1 MIYIFHGDDQYA
13 SRSALNQQ
21 LDQQLN
27 KDILRLDSK
36 TANLDSINNFLNS
49 SSLFASQKVLV
60 ITNLFSIPKAILDKI
75 IKLIKDDTQND
86 IYIWQDKTLTP
97 SQTKIFSK
105 AKINHFSINKVLFSC
120 LNQIRPKNISRFLPL
135 YQKVM
140 EQEPFELF
148 LFFVKNN
155 LRKQITSY
163 SGFSKN
169 DLQKTYIQLIELDF
183 QSKNGQ
189 LAIPKEIALQR
200 ILINLI
206 K

>member
-13 SRSALNQQ
+13 SRSAFNQQ
-21 LDQQLN
+21 IDQQSG
-27 KDILRLDSK
+27 KDIFRLDSK
-36 TANLDSINNFLNS
+36 TVNLDSINNFLNS
-49 SSLFASQKVLV
+49 PSLFASQKILV
-60 ITNLFSIPKAILDKI
+60 ITNLFSIPKAILDKV
-75 IKLIKDDTQND
+75 IKLIKDDSQND

-97 SQTKIFSK
+97 TQTKIFSK
-105 AKINHFSINKVLFSC
+105 AKINHFPINKVLFSC
-120 LNQIRPKNISRFLPL
+120 LNQIRPKNISKFIPL
-135 YQKVM
+135 YQKVI

-163 SGFSKN
+163 SSFSKN
-169 DLQKTYIQLIELDF
+169 DLQKTYLQLIELDF

>member
-13 SRSALNQQ
+13 SRFAFNQQ
-21 LDQQLN
+21 IDQHQGR
-27 KDILRLDSK
+27 DIFRLDSK
-36 TANLDSINNFLNS
+36 NANLDLINNFLNS
-49 SSLFASQKVLV
+49 PSLFASQKVLA
-60 ITNLFSIPKAILDKI
+60 ITNLFSIPKVILDKI
-75 IKLIKDDTQND
+75 IRFIKDDSQND

-97 SQTKIFSK
+97 TQTKIFPK
-105 AKINHFSINKVLFSC
+105 AQINHFPVNKVLFSC
-120 LNQIRPKNISRFLPL
+120 LNQIRPKNISKFIPL
-135 YQKVM
+135 YQKVIV
-140 EQEPFELF
+140 QEPFELF

-155 LRKQITSY
+155 LRKQITNY
-163 SGFSKN
+163 SSFDKKN
-169 DLQKTYIQLIELDF
+169 LERTYIQLIELDF

>member
-13 SRSALNQQ
+13 SRTAFNQFI
-21 LDQQLN
+21 DQQIDR
-27 KDILRLDSK
+27 DIFRLDSK
-36 TANLDSINNFLNS
+36 STNLDLVNNFLNS
-49 SSLFASQKVLV
+49 PSLFGSQKILV
-60 ITNLFSIPKAILDKI
+60 ISNPFSIPKAILDKV
-75 IKLIKDDTQND
+75 IKLIKNDSQND
-86 IYIWQDKTLTP
+86 IIVWQDKTLTP
-97 SQTKIFSK
+97 TQIKNFPK
-105 AKINHFSINKVLFSC
+105 AKINHFPINKVLFSC
-120 LNQIRPKNISRFLPL
+120 LNQIRPKNISKFIPL
-135 YQKVM
+135 YQKVI

-148 LFFVKNN
+148 LYFVKNN

-163 SGFSKN
+163 SAFDKKN
-169 DLQKTYIQLIELDF
+169 LEKTYIQLIELDF

>member
-13 SRSALNQQ
+13 SRSAFNQQ

-75 IKLIKDDTQND
+75 IKLIKDDSQND

-97 SQTKIFSK
+97 TQTKIFPQ
-105 AKINHFSINKVLFSC
+105 AKINHFPINKVLFSC
-120 LNQIRPKNISRFLPL
+120 LNQIRPKNISKFIPL
-135 YQKVM
+135 YQKVI

-163 SGFSKN
+163 SSFSKK
-169 DLQKTYIQLIELDF
+169 DLQRTYLQLIELDF

>member
-169 DLQKTYIQLIELDF
+169 DLQKAYIQLIELDF

>member
-13 SRSALNQQ
+13 SRSAFNQQ
-21 LDQQLN
+21 LDQQSS
-27 KDILRLDSK
+27 KDIFRLDSK

-49 SSLFASQKVLV
+49 PSLFASQKILV
-60 ITNLFSIPKAILDKI
+60 ITNLFSVSKPILDKI
-75 IKLIKDDTQND
+75 VKLIKDDLQND

-97 SQTKIFSK
+97 TQVKTFPQ
-105 AKINHFSINKVLFSC
+105 AKINHFPINKVLFSC
-120 LNQIRPKNISRFLPL
+120 LNQIRSKNISRFLPL
-135 YQKVM
+135 YQKVI

-163 SGFSKN
+163 SSFPKN
-169 DLQKTYIQLIELDF
+169 DLQKTYLQLIELDF

-189 LAIPKEIALQR
+189 LVIPKEIALQR

>member
-13 SRSALNQQ
+13 SRSAFNQQ
-21 LDQQLN
+21 LDQQSS
-27 KDILRLDSK
+27 KDIFRLDSK
-36 TANLDSINNFLNS
+36 TANLDSVNNFLNS
-49 SSLFASQKVLV
+49 PSLFASQKILA

-75 IKLIKDDTQND
+75 IKLIKDDSQND

-97 SQTKIFSK
+97 TQTKIFVQ
-105 AKINHFSINKVLFSC
+105 AKINHFPINKVLFSC
-120 LNQIRPKNISRFLPL
+120 LNQIRPKNISKFIPL
-135 YQKVM
+135 YQKVI

-163 SGFSKN
+163 SSFSKK
-169 DLQKTYIQLIELDF
+169 DLQRTYLQLIELDF

>member
-13 SRSALNQQ
+13 SRFAFNQQ
-21 LDQQLN
+21 IDQQQGR
-27 KDILRLDSK
+27 DIFRLDSK
-36 TANLDSINNFLNS
+36 NANLDLINNFLNS
-49 SSLFASQKVLV
+49 PSLFASQKVLT
-60 ITNLFSIPKAILDKI
+60 ITNLFSIPKVILDKI
-75 IKLIKDDTQND
+75 IRFIKDDSQND

-97 SQTKIFSK
+97 TQTKIFPK
-105 AKINHFSINKVLFSC
+105 AQINHFPVNKVLFSC
-120 LNQIRPKNISRFLPL
+120 LNQIRPKNISKFIPL
-135 YQKVM
+135 YQKVIV
-140 EQEPFELF
+140 QEPFELF

-155 LRKQITSY
+155 LRKQITNY
-163 SGFSKN
+163 SSFDKKN
-169 DLQKTYIQLIELDF
+169 LERTYIQLIELDF